1 MPLYTPVEQANAVT
15 RYPDSSALLHSRGKR
30 ETFAC
35 RRHLFTTTDWMQR
48 RDPRCIAF
56 SIFPAILYLIPLKK
70 SKMGEPQISSAN
82 RNPKI
87 CGLK

>member
-30 ETFAC
+30 ETFGC

-48 RDPRCIAF
+48 RDPRCIF
-56 SIFPAILYLIPLKK
+56 YFPSYSVLDSVKN
-70 SKMGEPQISSAN
+70 Q
-82 RNPKI
+82 R
-87 CGLK
+87 